1 MATLKYL
8 FSLFRRGSGLMRA
21 HIITMALTIT
31 GVLSLIGY
39 GITGAVLL
47 IGGTALGTFLAG
59 ATVPAIVSFSLVQ
72 TGALISYCMGKELVY
87 KGELKRY

>member
-8 FSLFRRGSGLMRA
+8 LSIFRRGTGLMRA
-21 HIITMALTIT
+21 HIIAMAVTIT
-31 GVLSLIGY
+31 GVLSFVGY
-39 GITGAVLL
+39 AITGAVLL

-59 ATVPAIVSFSLVQ
+59 VTVPAIVSFSLVQ

-87 KGELKRY
+87 KGQLKRY